1 MVRTICGRSRLS
13 ACNNG
18 FYSALY
24 SKRMRRLH
32 DDVSLAIRQTLCT
45 SQARSQDFA
54 NGGDIHGSQLSL
66 VPTCIPTPPPSEN
79 FLTCC
84 LKWNIMVNFLIVKTQ
99 FTIYYVIPEFF
110 FRSDDLVRSSS
121 GYAAGTSELHD
132 YAVRTG
138 RLTARL

>member
-1 MVRTICGRSRLS
+1 
-13 ACNNG
+13 
-18 FYSALY
+18 
-24 SKRMRRLH
+24 
-32 DDVSLAIRQTLCT
+32 
-45 SQARSQDFA
+45 
-54 NGGDIHGSQLSL
+54 
-66 VPTCIPTPPPSEN
+66 
-79 FLTCC
+79 
-84 LKWNIMVNFLIVKTQ
+84 MVNFLIVKTQ